1 MISPSKIYSR
11 EKKKIEKKLFRL
23 LENKSPKSLYE
34 PCDYILKGSGKR
46 LRAILVLFSAKACGK
61 EFKDVYNAS
70 LAVEILHNFTLVHD
84 DIMDN
89 AEKRRGMPTLHIKYD
104 LSTAILAGD
113 NLIAI
118 AYENLLKDCNG
129 NAKKVLQTFTQGI
142 VEVCEGQSLDK
153 EFEVRDNV
161 TLDEYLEM
169 IQKKT
174 AALAEMC
181 CKIGAELSNATK
193 SEIKNLSDFGR
204 NLGMAFQIQ
213 DDLLDIMADE
223 KELGK
228 KIGGDLLEGKKTF
241 LFLSALSLA
250 KGKEKQALLNII
262 KNKGIKPEEIEHYK
276 NLYIKLGVIDKAKS
290 EIINYSNKALA
301 SVKKIKDKEAQI
313 LFNWLIE
320 ALINRKK

>member
-1 MISPSKIYSR
+1 LKSAANIYSQ
-11 EKKKIEKKLFRL
+11 EKLKIEKKLFRL
-23 LENKSPKSLYE
+23 LEGKSPKSLYE
-34 PCDYILKGSGKR
+34 PCDYILKSSGKR
-46 LRAILVLFSAKACGK
+46 LRAILVLFSAKAC
-61 EFKDVYNAS
+61 ELDFKDVYNAC

-89 AEKRRGMPTLHIKYD
+89 AEKRRGLPTLHIKYD

-118 AYENLLKDCNG
+118 AYESLLKDCNG
-129 NAKKVLQTFTQGI
+129 NSKKVLQTFTRGI

-153 EFEVRDNV
+153 EFENRSNV
-161 TLDEYLEM
+161 TLREYLLM

-181 CKIGAELSNATK
+181 CKLGAEISNGK
-193 SEIKNLSDFGR
+193 KDDIKNLSAYGK

-213 DDLLDIMADE
+213 DDLLDITADE

-241 LFLSALSLA
+241 LFLSALDKA
-250 KGKEKQALLNII
+250 KGKEKQKLLDVI
-262 KNKGIKPEEIEHYK
+262 KNKGVREEEIDYYK
-276 NLYIKLGVIDKAKS
+276 NLYLNLGVIDKAKE
-290 EIINYSNKALA
+290 EILKYSNKALA
-301 SVKKIKDKEAQI
+301 SANKIQNAEAKY

-320 ALINRKK
+320 SLINRKK

>member
-1 MISPSKIYSR
+1 LKSAANIYAQ
-11 EKKKIEKKLFRL
+11 EKLKIEKKLFRL
-23 LENKSPKSLYE
+23 LEGKFPNSLYE
-34 PCDYILKGSGKR
+34 PCDYILKSSGKR
-46 LRAILVLFSAKACGK
+46 LRAILVLFSAKACGLK
-61 EFKDVYNAS
+61 FMDVYNAS

-89 AEKRRGMPTLHIKYD
+89 AEKRRGLPTLHIKYD

-129 NAKKVLQTFTQGI
+129 NSKKVLQTFTKGI

-153 EFEVRDNV
+153 EFENRSDV
-161 TLDEYLEM
+161 TLSEYLLM

-181 CKIGAELSNATK
+181 CKLGAEISNAGK
-193 SEIKNLSDFGR
+193 DEIKNLSAYGK

-213 DDLLDIMADE
+213 DDLLDIIADE
-223 KELGK
+223 NELGK

-241 LFLSALSLA
+241 LFLSALDLA
-250 KGKEKQALLNII
+250 KGKEKQKLLNLIE
-262 KNKGIKPEEIEHYK
+262 NKGAKPDEIDYYK
-276 NLYIKLGVIDKAKS
+276 NLYIKLGVTEKAKK
-290 EIINYSNKALA
+290 EILKYSNKALA
-301 SVKKIKDKEAQI
+301 SVNKIKNAEAKY

>member
-1 MISPSKIYSR
+1 MKEASKIYLE
-11 EKKKIEKKLFRL
+11 EKSKIEKKLYSL
-23 LENKSPKSLYE
+23 LEGRLPKSLYE
-34 PCDYILKGSGKR
+34 PCDYILKSSGKR

-61 EFKDVYNAS
+61 NFKDVYNAS

-89 AEKRRGMPTLHIKYD
+89 ASKRRGLPTLHVKYD

-129 NAKKVLQTFTQGI
+129 NSKEVLKTFTKGI

-153 EFEVRDNV
+153 EFETRNNV
-161 TLDEYLEM
+161 SLKEYLIM
-169 IQKKT
+169 IRKKT

-181 CKIGAELSNATK
+181 CKLGAELSNA
-193 SEIKNLSDFGR
+193 SNEEIKNLSAYGR

-213 DDLLDIMADE
+213 DDLLDIIADE
-223 KELGK
+223 NELGK

-241 LFLSALSLA
+241 LFLSALEKA
-250 KGKEKQALLNII
+250 KGIEKKKLLEII
-262 KNKGIKPEEIEHYK
+262 KNKGCKLSEIEYFK
-276 NLYIKLGVIDKAKS
+276 ELYIRLGVIEEARKEVIK
-290 EIINYSNKALA
+290 YSNKALLKA
-301 SVKKIKDKEAQI
+301 RKITDTEAKI
-313 LFNWLIE
+313 LLVWLVE
-320 ALINRKK
+320 SLIHRKK

>member
-1 MISPSKIYSR
+1 LKSAANIYSQ
-11 EKKKIEKKLFRL
+11 EKLKIEKKLFRL
-23 LENKSPKSLYE
+23 LEGKSPKSLYE
-34 PCDYILKGSGKR
+34 PCDYILKSSGKR
-46 LRAILVLFSAKACGK
+46 LRAILVLFSAKACGLD
-61 EFKDVYNAS
+61 FKDVYNAS

-89 AEKRRGMPTLHIKYD
+89 AEKRRGLPTLHIKYD

-118 AYENLLKDCNG
+118 AYESLLKDCNG
-129 NAKKVLQTFTQGI
+129 NSKKVLQTFTRGI

-153 EFEVRDNV
+153 EFENRSNV
-161 TLDEYLEM
+161 TLREYLLM

-181 CKIGAELSNATK
+181 CKLGAEISNGK
-193 SEIKNLSDFGR
+193 KDDIKNLSAYGK

-213 DDLLDIMADE
+213 DDLLDITADE

-241 LFLSALSLA
+241 LFLSALDKA
-250 KGKEKQALLNII
+250 KGKEKQKLLDVI
-262 KNKGIKPEEIEHYK
+262 KNKGVREEEIDNYK
-276 NLYIKLGVIDKAKS
+276 NLYLKLGVIDKAKE
-290 EIINYSNKALA
+290 EILKYSNKALA
-301 SVKKIKDKEAQI
+301 SANKIQNAEAKY

-320 ALINRKK
+320 SLINRKK

>member
-1 MISPSKIYSR
+1 MISSVKIYNR
-11 EKKKIEKKLFRL
+11 EKKKIEKKLFTL
-23 LENKSPKSLYE
+23 LENENPKSLYE
-34 PCDYILKGSGKR
+34 PCDYILKSNGKR
-46 LRAILVLFSAKACGK
+46 IRAILVLFSAKACGK
-61 EFKDVYNAS
+61 KFSDVYNAS

-84 DIMDN
+84 DIMDK

-129 NAKKVLQTFTQGI
+129 NAKKVLQTFTHGI

-153 EFEVRDNV
+153 EFETRDNV
-161 TLDEYLEM
+161 TLDEYLIM

-181 CKIGAELSNATK
+181 CKIGAELSNASK

-213 DDLLDIMADE
+213 DDLLDITADE
-223 KELGK
+223 NELGK

-241 LFLSALSLA
+241 LFLSAMRKA
-250 KGKEKQALLNII
+250 QGEEKNLLLKVI
-262 KNKGIKPEEIEHYK
+262 KNKGIKPEEIDLYK
-276 NLYIKLGVIDKAKS
+276 NLYVKLDVLEDAKS
-290 EIINYSNKALA
+290 EIIRYSNKALA
-301 SVKKIKDKEAQI
+301 SVKKIKDRESQV